1 MPPFSRDRDFNS
13 NSPQRRPKPRPSG
26 YAPQRFDSRP
36 PPYRDQRDRP
46 APRPAKPR
54 RPAGPARIEPRQPV
68 SGKQRRQ
75 MLKAASW
82 RLAKIIH
89 VRPAEVVKALSVQ
102 RRLDVAF
109 PNVAIAERRGEAARL
124 ATKIW
129 RLAAKPKA

>member
-13 NSPQRRPKPRPSG
+13 NFPQRRPKPRPSG

-36 PPYRDQRDRP
+36 PRERP

-89 VRPAEVVKALSVQ
+89 VRPADVMKTIAAQ
-102 RRLDVAF
+102 RKLDLAF
-109 PNVAIAERRGEAARL
+109 PNVALVERRGEAARL
-124 ATKIW
+124 AAKIW